1 MIHAT
6 KNETA
11 TTGENV
17 CFNHFISCEILKT
30 KQNKNKKKR
39 EKRKKE
45 RKKEKERKART
56 ETKFTELLGENYS
69 RPGSYGPSIS
79 FMVNAN
85 TLEIVC
91 TMF

>member
-6 KNETA
+6 KNKTA
-11 TTGENV
+11 TIGENV
-17 CFNHFISCEILKT
+17 CFDNFISCEILKT
-30 KQNKNKKKR
+30 NKKK
-39 EKRKKE
+39 
-45 RKKEKERKART
+45 
-56 ETKFTELLGENYS
+56 TKVKELLEENYS
-69 RPGSYGPSIS
+69 RPGSYRPSIS